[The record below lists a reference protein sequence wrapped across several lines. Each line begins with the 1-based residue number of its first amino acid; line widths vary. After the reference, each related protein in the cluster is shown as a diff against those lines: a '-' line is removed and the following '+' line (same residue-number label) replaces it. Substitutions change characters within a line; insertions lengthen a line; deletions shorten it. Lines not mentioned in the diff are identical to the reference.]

1 MPLQELGGAD
11 SVRFLE
17 VLDADDAA
25 VFVLLRER
33 WSVSVT
39 EREFF
44 VILECKLPIAADFCC
59 EIEWQAVAYAHY
71 YRKNSG

>member
-1 MPLQELGGAD
+1 MPLRELGGAG

-17 VLDADDAA
+17 ALDADDAA

-39 EREFF
+39 EREF
-44 VILECKLPIAADFCC
+44 L
-59 EIEWQAVAYAHY
+59 
-71 YRKNSG
+71 